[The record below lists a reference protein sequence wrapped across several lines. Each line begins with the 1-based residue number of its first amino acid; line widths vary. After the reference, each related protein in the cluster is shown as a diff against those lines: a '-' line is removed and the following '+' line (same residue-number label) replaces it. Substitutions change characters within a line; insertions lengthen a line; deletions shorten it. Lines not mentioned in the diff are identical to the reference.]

1 MTIIVHEYDDGD
13 RCKRCLIPKSLA
25 SRPQL
30 CPSKP
35 PSAREAARMRWP
47 LDGADAQALEAALI
61 LTERERDEFKAEAKV
76 VQPSVWQPH
85 EPVDRTSYVVSLESE
100 LTSTKAA
107 LIDAALIH
115 AKLIQE
121 RDELKARLAHAEA
134 DSEQAIHN
142 EAFTERQR
150 IVAYIHAR
158 LAHATMD
165 DRVSMRERGVMID
178 LGTAIERGEH
188 SI

>member
-1 MTIIVHEYDDGD
+1 MSAVIKLCAAVVRQQVGRDDAEAEAWRLSALGAREEYD
-13 RCKRCLIPKSLA
+13 
-25 SRPQL
+25 QL
-30 CPSKP
+30 
-35 PSAREAARMRWP
+35 R
-47 LDGADAQALEAALI
+47 
-61 LTERERDEFKAEAKV
+61 RERDEFKAEAKV